1 MAKYE
6 AGFIGAGNMG
16 GALALAAAKKTGGD
30 RIAVAC
36 STRERSEAAA
46 QRLGCTAETP
56 QRILSDSRFVFLGV
70 KPQMVV
76 GVVEGLKADIL
87 ASEGIFVSML
97 AGVSLEKLALLLG
110 ADKKII
116 RIMPNTPCAVGQ
128 GLILYAANGRVSEDE
143 LCAFRELMAP
153 AGALDEL
160 NEHLIDAASAVSGCG
175 PAYAYLFIEALA
187 DGGVKNGLPRAK
199 AQRYAA
205 QMLLGSA
212 EMVLRTGRHP
222 GQLKDEVC
230 SPGGST
236 IAGVAALERSGLRS
250 ACIEAVDAAVER
262 TPTRR
267 SVRTAAYCRKSGKT
281 TFSRRLRCVLRL
293 GCPLSA
299 DNSTLTPRKVFSA
312 THRSRQ
318 KTDHPA
324 FASADAKLCEAFF
337 CLTTGPL
344 HVTISAA
351 DISVADKNGEGKRMS
366 TAALTEAVFYIL
378 LSLDAPLHGYGI
390 MQNVERLSGG
400 RVRLAAGTLYGALTT
415 LTERG
420 WIEAVGED
428 EGRRKEYRIT
438 PEGRAAVRAELARLQ
453 ELTANGEAL
462 TRDWT

>member
-250 ACIEAVDAAVER
+250 ACIEAVDAAVAMGAKLVWM
-262 TPTRR
+262 PTVSALRH
-267 SVRTAAYCRKSGKT
+267 KIMHSGKGVAFPASKGMSVAEKPIMYLQEDGSLQPQVLEVLDYLAAHPDVILAT
-281 TFSRRLRCVLRL
+281 GHGSRDEIDALIHAAVERGVQRILVNHPHYMIGASLEDMVAWSRL
-293 GCPLSA
+293 GAYIELNA
-299 DNSTLTPRKVFSA
+299 V
-312 THRSRQ
+312 
-318 KTDHPA
+318 A
-324 FASADAKLCEAFF
+324 FVPDSKFHSNEIEEARNI
-337 CLTTGPL
+337 
-344 HVTISAA
+344 VAA
-351 DISVADKNGEGKRMS
+351 VGLDKIVADSDYGQNGNGS
-366 TAALTEAVFYIL
+366 PVQGL
-378 LSLDAPLHGYGI
+378 LRFIS
-390 MQNVERLSGG
+390 M
-400 RVRLAAGTLYGALTT
+400 
-415 LTERG
+415 
-420 WIEAVGED
+420 
-428 EGRRKEYRIT
+428 
-438 PEGRAAVRAELARLQ
+438 LQ
-453 ELTANGEAL
+453 EACGLTQEQMEVMTYHNPAWLLGLE
-462 TRDWT
+462 TR